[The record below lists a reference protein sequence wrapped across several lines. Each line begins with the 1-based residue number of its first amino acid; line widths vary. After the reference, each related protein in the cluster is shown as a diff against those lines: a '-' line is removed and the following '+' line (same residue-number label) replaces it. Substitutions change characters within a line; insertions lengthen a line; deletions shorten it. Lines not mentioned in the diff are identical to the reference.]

1 MLGVTNAHHP
11 HRALRML
18 YIRSLAFNFVFY
30 VSLIVQMVFWTPY
43 YFLSPRRRA
52 WFVPKFW
59 ARTSLWLQAKIAG
72 DGTAEH
78 ALVASLLVTIA
89 WAALI
94 LAPGWLRILRGDLK

>member
-43 YFLSPRRRA
+43 YFLSPRHRA
-52 WFVPKFW
+52 WFVP
-59 ARTSLWLQAKIAG
+59 
-72 DGTAEH
+72 
-78 ALVASLLVTIA
+78 
-89 WAALI
+89 
-94 LAPGWLRILRGDLK
+94 